1 MRKVVIFS
9 NSLWNLYNFRLD
21 LIAKFIEDGPVKLYY
36 DNVQKFQTTSGGIE
50 VTGDADVSGEV
61 QVGGQGSNFSENN
74 LRFKS
79 AGAAYID
86 HNTVGQSFI
95 FRVSGSSSLDT
106 TALTIKS
113 TGEIQ
118 ANDYGSGNNTG
129 TEAYGLAVD
138 SSGNVIETP
147 SSGGGSGG
155 GTGKGGHY
163 SKVYTTG
170 NAGAAGIAF
179 TIDRGTSGVMVFDVM
194 LTSDTSNA
202 CAIAKKYTVVKSY
215 GASPL
220 YNKILDT
227 GPDFNGSDFTVVFAQ
242 HTTDT
247 SIKCTITPVQTNT
260 QKIGI
265 SIWLGYGEN
274 NATVVMN

>member
-1 MRKVVIFS
+1 MKKDQHYHHKIQQIQ
-9 NSLWNLYNFRLD
+9 NLKLSFYNDSTQQVYLLHDTAENFYIHGGSGTQILMSS
-21 LIAKFIEDGPVKLYY
+21 
-36 DNVQKFQTTSGGIE
+36 DNATTL
-50 VTGDADVSGEV
+50 T
-61 QVGGQGSNFSENN
+61 
-74 LRFKS
+74 LK
-79 AGAAYID
+79 
-86 HNTVGQSFI
+86 TGQSAQ
-95 FRVSGSSSLDT
+95 LN
-106 TALTIKS
+106 A
-113 TGEIQ
+113 
-118 ANDYGSGNNTG
+118 YGSGTKTG
-129 TEAYGLAVD
+129 TEAYNLAVD
-138 SSGNVIETP
+138 SSGNIIETP
-147 SSGGGSGG
+147 SSGGGGGG

-170 NAGAAGIAF
+170 NAGVAGIAF
-179 TIDRGTSGVMVFDVM
+179 TIDRGTTGVMVFDVM

-227 GPDFNGSDFTVVFAQ
+227 GPDFNNSDFTVAFAQ

-265 SIWLGYGEN
+265 SIWLGYGDN
-274 NATVVMN
+274 NATVVMNAS